1 MLATAISIYCRS
13 AHRTGAKPAGDT
25 CNAESDLHAVWF
37 GERAIAVCLQRHA
50 LSHCSHDGPIVKIL
64 LAVLEVLLTGEA
76 ADGLLSYCWNG
87 GHGHLFY
94 AHILLSKPR
103 PQPPC
108 LSYGVKGDRKS
119 VVEGK
124 SVDLGGR

>member
-25 CNAESDLHAVWF
+25 CNAESDLHTIWF

-50 LSHCSHDGPIVKIL
+50 LSHRSNDGPIVKIL

-76 ADGLLSYCWNG
+76 ADGLLGYCC
-87 GHGHLFY
+87 HGVHIHLFY
-94 AHILLSKPR
+94 ALICYVYPFMPACEL
-103 PQPPC
+103 
-108 LSYGVKGDRKS
+108 
-119 VVEGK
+119 
-124 SVDLGGR
+124 